1 MNMNLVPVLVF
12 ALSSLGLAA
21 GPTREVVHCQ
31 DDHYTLVIR
40 ETAVPTYRTGTL
52 SFSGR
57 SIALKCEVDLQEQ
70 DQNSGVN
77 MTCLEDRAG
86 EGLYLAGVTLIDLK
100 GKAELA
106 HQQMYPLKP
115 KFLSTLPCDVTE
127 E

>member
-1 MNMNLVPVLVF
+1 MKLTLIPVFVF
-12 ALSSLGLAA
+12 ALSGLGLAA

-40 ETAVPTYRTGTL
+40 ETAVPTYRNGTL

-57 SIALKCEVDLQEQ
+57 SIKLKCGVELQEQ
-70 DQNSGVN
+70 DQTSGVN

-86 EGLYLAGVTLIDLK
+86 EGLYLAEVTLIDLK
-100 GKAELA
+100 GTAELA

-115 KFLSTLPCDVTE
+115 KFLSTLPCNVTE